1 MPAPIKLT
9 SKKKLSPGRPCLLTK
24 QREAALLKGIEDGL
38 PLKHA
43 AMLAGISYDTLNR
56 WRKCGEPEYAPI
68 EFRNFCKALRRSE
81 AVAVQNL
88 VKLVHG
94 AGTTDWRAASWMLE
108 RRFPEEFGKPVQVE
122 HSGPGGSPIQTHA
135 TVEPEV
141 LRRMR
146 KQEGMQELVGK
157 LGAILLEQKAAKKA
171 AEAYR
176 ARSKGTARLRE

>member
-1 MPAPIKLT
+1 MPAPVKLT
-9 SKKKLSPGRPCLLTK
+9 PKKKLAPGRPCLLTK
-24 QREAALLKGIEDGL
+24 QREAALLKGIEEGL

-43 AMLAGISYDTLNR
+43 AMLAGVSYDSLNR
-56 WRKCGEPEYAPI
+56 WRKNGESEYAAI

-88 VKLVHG
+88 VKLVHA
-94 AGTTDWRAASWMLE
+94 AGKTDWRAASWMLE

-141 LRRMR
+141 LQRMR
-146 KQEGMQELVGK
+146 KQEGMQALVGK
-157 LGAILLEQKAAKKA
+157 LGTILLEQQAARKA
-171 AEAYR
+171 AESYR
-176 ARSKGTARLRE
+176 ACSKNTARLRE